1 MAAGSSSRMGE
12 PKQLLPWKNTF
23 LLNHVIDM
31 ALDLRPT
38 STFVVLGAN
47 FDSIKSRIQNR
58 AVTII
63 HNKNWDVGLGTS
75 IASGIKL
82 IKAQDV
88 FDAALIILAD
98 QPLIDHNFLLK
109 FITGYNNDDR
119 QIIASSY
126 ENGSF
131 GVPALFDK
139 YYFDELI
146 DLSQDKGAKNIM
158 VKHESFIELINSNHL
173 ISDID
178 TMDDYEELYRANHQ

>member
-1 MAAGSSSRMGE
+1 MGE

-47 FDSIKSRIQNR
+47 FDSIKSRIQNC